1 MFCEGAMQAE
11 GNDGEMLGGSRSPG
25 VWLVWGECGSCSG
38 AGGKGGRRGKSSCL
52 TRRLKVE
59 LIGFATVGE
68 RARGSGMTQDLPPEP
83 HRVNGV
89 TVSKMGKMEGEQ
101 VWE

>member
-1 MFCEGAMQAE
+1 M
-11 GNDGEMLGGSRSPG
+11 
-25 VWLVWGECGSCSG
+25 WGECGSCSG

-59 LIGFATVGE
+59 LIGFATVGG

-83 HRVNGV
+83 HCVNGV

-101 VWE
+101 VWEWASDLQVETCQGQVGVRVCSYTRGRQ